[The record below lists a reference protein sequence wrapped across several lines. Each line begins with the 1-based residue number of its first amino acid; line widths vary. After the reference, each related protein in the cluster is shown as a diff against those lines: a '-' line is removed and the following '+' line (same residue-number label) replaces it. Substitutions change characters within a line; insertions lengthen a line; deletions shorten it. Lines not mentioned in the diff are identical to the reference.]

1 MLIGEIYST
10 IIYCFATFGL
20 FSNLFLI
27 WLILRYTMKEMQ
39 VYSKIL
45 LQTCFVDIV
54 GICMFV
60 VSQPVYISDN
70 GVGTV
75 WNYGPYHFLPNP
87 WQCILLRINHFMMR
101 VTSMNVCTLFIYRYF
116 AVVRGVDVKF
126 KHQLLL
132 IAGMIIPLIILNV
145 CAYISNYPK
154 PENENL
160 TNYEV
165 AKILELDNYTIEN
178 YVVGLRSRTNDLS
191 IFTSNYASA
200 LTIINYIIIIFC
212 GISIQIHVY
221 RHCKGVQMTQLRNM
235 NKQLSIVLGAQA
247 ILPLLP
253 YLCNLFTNL
262 NFFFNLHGLFS
273 SSIAI
278 FFGVSLGSLVAF
290 LNPIVTILSVR
301 NYRQIIFRC
310 KNNSNINQVA
320 PMPET
325 SMPERTIQYIR

>member
-1 MLIGEIYST
+1 MLKGEIYST

-60 VSQPVYISDN
+60 VSQPVYVSDN
-70 GVGTV
+70 GIGTF
-75 WNYGPYHFLPNP
+75 WNYGPIHFLPNP
-87 WQCILLRINHFMMR
+87 WQVVLLCFNNFMMR
-101 VTSMNVCTLFIYRYF
+101 VTSMNVSTLFIYRYF
-116 AVVRGVDVKF
+116 AVVRKVEIKF
-126 KHQLLL
+126 KHQVCL
-132 IAGMIIPLIILNV
+132 IIGMIIPIFILYV
-145 CAYISNYPK
+145 CSYISNYPT
-154 PENENL
+154 PENEHL
-160 TNYEV
+160 TNYEL
-165 AKILELDNYTIEN
+165 AKTLELDNYTIEN
-178 YVVGLRSRTNDLS
+178 YVVGLRARTNDLS
-191 IFTSNYASA
+191 NFTANYASA

-212 GISIQIHVY
+212 GISIQICVY
-221 RHCKGVQMTQLRNM
+221 RHCKGVEMTQLRNM
-235 NKQLSIVLGAQA
+235 NKQMSIVLGAQA
-247 ILPLLP
+247 ILPILS
-253 YLCNLFTNL
+253 YLATLSNNL
-262 NFFFNLHGLFS
+262 NFLFNLPGYYS
-273 SSIAI
+273 ASIAI
-278 FFGVSLGSLVAF
+278 FFNCSLASLVAV

-325 SMPERTIQYIR
+325 SMPDRTIQYIK

>member
-60 VSQPVYISDN
+60 VSQPVYVSDN
-70 GVGTV
+70 GVGTN
-75 WNYGPYHFLPNP
+75 WNYGPIHYLPNP
-87 WQCILLRINHFMMR
+87 WQFILLRINHFMAR
-101 VTSMNVCTLFIYRYF
+101 VTSMNVSTLFIYRYF
-116 AVVRGVDVKF
+116 VVVRSVNVKF

-132 IAGMIIPLIILNV
+132 IAGMTLPILILNV
-145 CAYISNYPK
+145 CSYIANYPT
-154 PENENL
+154 PENEYL
-160 TNYEV
+160 TNYEL
-165 AKILELDNYTIEN
+165 AQTLGLDNYTIKN
-178 YVVGLRSRTNDLS
+178 HVVGLRSRTNNLS
-191 IFTSNYASA
+191 IFTANYATA

-235 NKQLSIVLGAQA
+235 NKQLSIA

-253 YLCNLFTNL
+253 YLSSLFTNF
-262 NFFFNLHGLFS
+262 NFLFNLNGLFS

-278 FFGVSLGSLVAF
+278 FFGSSLGALVAF

-301 NYRQIIFRC
+301 SYRQIIFRC

-325 SMPERTIQYIR
+325 SMPERTIQYIK

>member
-20 FSNLFLI
+20 FSNWFLI

-70 GVGTV
+70 GVGTT
-75 WNYGPYHFLPNP
+75 WNYGPIHFLPNP
-87 WQCILLRINHFMMR
+87 WQFILLCFNYFMSR

-116 AVVRGVDVKF
+116 AVVRGVNVKF

-132 IAGMIIPLIILNV
+132 LVGMTIPIFILYS
-145 CAYISNYPK
+145 CSYISNNPT
-154 PENENL
+154 PENEHL
-160 TNYEV
+160 TNYEL
-165 AKILELDNYTIEN
+165 ANTLELDNYTIEN
-178 YVVGLRSRTNDLS
+178 HVVGLRSRTNDLS

-253 YLCNLFTNL
+253 YLSSLFTNF
-262 NFFFNLHGLFS
+262 NFLFNLPGLLS

-278 FFGVSLGSLVAF
+278 FFGSSLGALVAF

-320 PMPET
+320 PMPEPT
-325 SMPERTIQYIR
+325 MPERTIQYIR

>member
-70 GVGTV
+70 GVGTI
-75 WNYGPYHFLPNP
+75 WNYGPIHYLPHP
-87 WQCILLRINHFMMR
+87 WQYIVFRINNFMAR
-101 VTSMNVCTLFIYRYF
+101 FSSMNVTSLFIYRYLV
-116 AVVRGVDVKF
+116 VVRKVEIKF

-132 IAGMIIPLIILNV
+132 IFSMIIPLLILNV
-145 CAYISNYPK
+145 CSFISNYPT
-154 PENENL
+154 PEIEHL
-160 TNYEV
+160 TNLEL
-165 AKILELDNYTIEN
+165 AKLLGLDNYTIEN
-178 YVVGLRSRTNDLS
+178 YVVGQRTRTNDLS
-191 IFTSNYASA
+191 IFTANYASA

-221 RHCKGVQMTQLRNM
+221 RHCKGVQMTQLRNV
-235 NKQLSIVLGAQA
+235 NKQMSIVLGAQVKLYVHQRRVG
-247 ILPLLP
+247 IPIPL
-253 YLCNLFTNL
+253 
-262 NFFFNLHGLFS
+262 S
-273 SSIAI
+273 
-278 FFGVSLGSLVAF
+278 
-290 LNPIVTILSVR
+290 
-301 NYRQIIFRC
+301 
-310 KNNSNINQVA
+310 
-320 PMPET
+320 
-325 SMPERTIQYIR
+325 

>member
-27 WLILRYTMKEMQ
+27 WLILSYTMKEMQ

-60 VSQPVYISDN
+60 VSQPVLVFDN
-70 GVGTV
+70 GTGTV
-75 WNYGPYHFLPNP
+75 WNYGPIHFLPNP
-87 WQCILLRINHFMMR
+87 WQNIILRVQNFMAR
-101 VTSMNVCTLFIYRYF
+101 FTSMNVCTLFIYRYF
-116 AVVRGVDVKF
+116 AVVRGLDVKF
-126 KHQLLL
+126 KHQLIL
-132 IAGMIIPLIILNV
+132 IIGMIIPIFILTI
-145 CAYISNYPK
+145 CAYISNYPT
-154 PENENL
+154 PETEYL
-160 TNYEV
+160 TNLEV
-165 AKILELDNYTIEN
+165 AKMLELDNYTIEN
-178 YVVGLRSRTNDLS
+178 YVVGLRTRTNDLS
-191 IFTSNYASA
+191 NFTANYASA

-221 RHCKGVQMTQLRNM
+221 RHCKGVEMTQLRNM
-235 NKQLSIVLGAQA
+235 NKQMSIVLGAQA
-247 ILPLLP
+247 ILPLIT
-253 YLCNLFTNL
+253 YTSNLFANL
-262 NFFFNLHGLFS
+262 NFLFNLPGLYS
-273 SSIAI
+273 SSIVILLSCSA
-278 FFGVSLGSLVAF
+278 GSLIAV

-325 SMPERTIQYIR
+325 SMPDRIINFE

>member
-70 GVGTV
+70 GTGTA
-75 WNYGPYHFLPNP
+75 WSYGPIHFLPNP
-87 WQCILLRINHFMMR
+87 WQFVLLRINYFMAR

-116 AVVRGVDVKF
+116 TVVRDVDVKF

-132 IAGMIIPLIILNV
+132 IVGLIIPIFVLNV
-145 CAYISNYPK
+145 CASISNNPT
-154 PENENL
+154 PENEYL

-165 AKILELDNYTIEN
+165 AQTLGLDNYTIEN

-191 IFTSNYASA
+191 IFTANYASA

-221 RHCKGVQMTQLRNM
+221 RHCKGVEMTQLRNM

-247 ILPLLP
+247 ILPLIT
-253 YLCNLFTNL
+253 YITTLFTNL
-262 NFFFNLHGLFS
+262 NFLFNLPGLYS
-273 SSIAI
+273 CSIAI
-278 FFGVSLGSLVAF
+278 FFTSSLGSLIAV

-310 KNNSNINQVA
+310 KNNSNIHQIV

-325 SMPERTIQYIR
+325 SMPDRTIHTL

>member
-60 VSQPVYISDN
+60 VSQP
-70 GVGTV
+70 
-75 WNYGPYHFLPNP
+75 H
-87 WQCILLRINHFMMR
+87 
-101 VTSMNVCTLFIYRYF
+101 
-116 AVVRGVDVKF
+116 
-126 KHQLLL
+126 
-132 IAGMIIPLIILNV
+132 
-145 CAYISNYPK
+145 
-154 PENENL
+154 L
-160 TNYEV
+160 TNYEL
-165 AKILELDNYTIEN
+165 AKTLELDNYTIEN
-178 YVVGLRSRTNDLS
+178 YVVGQRTRTNNLS

-212 GISIQIHVY
+212 GISIQIRVY
-221 RHCKGVQMTQLRNM
+221 RHCKGVEMTQLRNM
-235 NKQLSIVLGAQA
+235 NKQMSIVLGAQA
-247 ILPLLP
+247 ILPLMT
-253 YLCNLFTNL
+253 YISNLFGNL
-262 NFFFNLHGLFS
+262 NFLFNLPGLYS
-273 SSIAI
+273 SSIII
-278 FFGVSLGSLVAF
+278 FLTNSFGSLVAV

-325 SMPERTIQYIR
+325 SMPDRTIQYIK